1 MEAYDPKHYNV
12 FEGPQ
17 NKKAFKGI
25 KMFDTTCVDPDNWMV
40 EKFDSEC
47 EEVAQEN
54 KSFLE
59 KSLNT
64 LETIMNDDNN
74 TMNVNPPSELESF
87 SNLEETIEYNKK
99 LSEKQEVQK
108 DNIQKIQDKEKLL
121 EKTDALLRTSYE
133 RNSFKRKL
141 IYSLV
146 AVIFLMF
153 ILSIGFYIHY
163 VRDFKP
169 PK

>member
-1 MEAYDPKHYNV
+1 MEAYNPKIYNI
-12 FEGPQ
+12 FEESQ
-17 NKKAFKGI
+17 NDKAFKDI

-40 EKFDSEC
+40 EKFESVC
-47 EEVAQEN
+47 EEVAEEN
-54 KSFLE
+54 KIFLE

-64 LETIMNDDNN
+64 LQTVIDNDNN
-74 TMNVNPPSELESF
+74 TMNANSQTLESF
-87 SNLEETIEYNKK
+87 SNLDKTIEYNKN

-108 DNIQKIQDKEKLL
+108 DNIQKIQDKEQLL

-133 RNSFKRKL
+133 RNSFKRKI

-146 AVIFLMF
+146 AFIFLMF
-153 ILSIGFYIHY
+153 ILSIAFYIHY
-163 VRDFKP
+163 VRDFTP

>member
-1 MEAYDPKHYNV
+1 MEAYNPKIYNI
-12 FEGPQ
+12 FEESQ
-17 NKKAFKGI
+17 NDKAFKDI

-40 EKFDSEC
+40 EKFKSKC
-47 EEVAQEN
+47 KKISKKN
-54 KSFLE
+54 KIFLE

-64 LETIMNDDNN
+64 LQTVIDNDNN
-74 TMNVNPPSELESF
+74 TMNANSQTLESF
-87 SNLEETIEYNKK
+87 SNLDKTIEYNKN

-108 DNIQKIQDKEKLL
+108 DNIQKIQDKEQLL

-133 RNSFKRKL
+133 RNSFKRKI

-146 AVIFLMF
+146 AFIFLMF
-153 ILSIGFYIHY
+153 ILSIAFYIHY
-163 VRDFKP
+163 VRDFTP

>member
-1 MEAYDPKHYNV
+1 MEAYNPKIYNI
-12 FEGPQ
+12 FEESQ
-17 NKKAFKGI
+17 NDKAFKDI

-40 EKFDSEC
+40 EKFKSKC
-47 EEVAQEN
+47 KKISKKN
-54 KSFLE
+54 KIFLE

-64 LETIMNDDNN
+64 LQTVIDNDNN
-74 TMNVNPPSELESF
+74 TMNANSPTLESF
-87 SNLEETIEYNKK
+87 SNLDKTIEYNKN

-108 DNIQKIQDKEKLL
+108 DNIQKIQDKEQLL

-133 RNSFKRKL
+133 RNSFKRKI

-146 AVIFLMF
+146 AFIFLMF
-153 ILSIGFYIHY
+153 ILSIAFYIHY
-163 VRDFKP
+163 VRDFTP

>member
-1 MEAYDPKHYNV
+1 MEAYNPKIYNI
-12 FEGPQ
+12 FEESQ
-17 NKKAFKGI
+17 NDKAFKDI

-40 EKFDSEC
+40 EKFESVC
-47 EEVAQEN
+47 EEVAEEN
-54 KSFLE
+54 KIFLE

-64 LETIMNDDNN
+64 LQTVIDNDNN
-74 TMNVNPPSELESF
+74 TMNANSQTLESF
-87 SNLEETIEYNKK
+87 SNLDKTIEYNKN

-108 DNIQKIQDKEKLL
+108 DNIQKIQDKEQLL

-133 RNSFKRKL
+133 RNSFKRKI

-146 AVIFLMF
+146 AFIFLMF
-153 ILSIGFYIHY
+153 ILSIAFYIHY